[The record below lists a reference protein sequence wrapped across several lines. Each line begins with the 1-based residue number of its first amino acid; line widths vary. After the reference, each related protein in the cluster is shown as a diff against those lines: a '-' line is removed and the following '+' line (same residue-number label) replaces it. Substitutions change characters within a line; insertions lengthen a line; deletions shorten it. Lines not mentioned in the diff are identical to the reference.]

1 MNDLGI
7 VGLGLVLL
15 TCFVSYQ
22 GLNDPTY
29 MARYAFEV
37 GLIRH
42 GRQYQRL
49 LSSGFLHVSWW
60 HLGFNM
66 LTLWC
71 FGGALEQLVGMQ
83 NFLLL
88 YFAALVGGNLFS
100 LWLHRHEDRYAAVG
114 ASGAVSG
121 LIFAAIALFPGI
133 EVGLLGIYLPGWLY
147 GLLFVLVSAYGITVR
162 RDTIG
167 HDAHLGGGLA
177 GLATLLLLRPDVIRF
192 NYLPILAIVVP
203 AVGFLYLLVRRPA
216 GRLRGNLF
224 NAEPRYQTLDDRD
237 RAKKQREEAYLNELL
252 DKINQQGLDG
262 LSSREKKKLDDW
274 SR

>member
-22 GLNDPTY
+22 GLNDPAY
-29 MARYAFEV
+29 FARHAFEV
-37 GLIRH
+37 GPIRYR
-42 GRQYQRL
+42 RQYQRL

-71 FGGALEQLVGMQ
+71 FGGALEALVGMQ
-83 NFLLL
+83 NFLTL
-88 YFAALVGGNLFS
+88 YFTSLIGGNLFS
-100 LWLHRHEDRYAAVG
+100 LWLHRHEARYSAVG

-121 LIFAAIALFPGI
+121 LIFASIALFPGI
-133 EVGLLGIYLPGWLY
+133 EVGMLGIYLPGWLY
-147 GLLFVLVSAYGITVR
+147 GLLFVLLSAYGITVR
-162 RDTIG
+162 RDSIG
-167 HDAHLGGGLA
+167 HDAHLGGALVGLTTM
-177 GLATLLLLRPDVIRF
+177 LVIQPELLRT
-192 NYLPILAIVVP
+192 NYLTVLAIVVP
-203 AVGFLYLLVRRPA
+203 AVGFLYLLLRRPA

-224 NAEPRYQTLDDRD
+224 NVEPGYQTLDDRD

-252 DKINQQGLDG
+252 DKINQQGLEG
-262 LSSREKKKLDDW
+262 LSRREKKTLDDW

>member
-29 MARYAFEV
+29 FARYAFEV
-37 GLIRH
+37 GPIRH
-42 GRQYQRL
+42 RQQYQRL
-49 LSSGFLHVSWW
+49 LSAGFLHVSWW

-71 FGGALEQLVGMQ
+71 FGGALELLVGMQ

-88 YFAALVGGNLFS
+88 YFASLVGGNLFS
-100 LWLHRHEDRYAAVG
+100 LWLHRHEARYTAVG

-121 LIFAAIALFPGI
+121 LIFASIALFPGI
-133 EVGLLGIYLPGWLY
+133 EVGMLGIYLPGWLY
-147 GLLFVLVSAYGITVR
+147 GLLFVLVSAYGITAQ
-162 RDTIG
+162 RDNIG
-167 HDAHLGGGLA
+167 HDAHLGGGLV

-203 AVGFLYLLVRRPA
+203 AVGFLFLLVRRPS
-216 GRLRGNLF
+216 GRGRGNLF
-224 NAEPRYQTLDDRD
+224 AAEPRYQTLDDRD
-237 RAKKQREEAYLNELL
+237 RTKKQREEAYLNELL

>member
-15 TCFVSYQ
+15 TCYVTYK
-22 GLNDPTY
+22 GLHEPGY

-37 GLIRH
+37 GPIRY
-42 GRQYQRL
+42 RQQYQRL

-71 FGGALEQLVGMQ
+71 FGGALEHLAGMQ
-83 NFLLL
+83 NFLTL
-88 YFAALVGGNLFS
+88 YFSSLLGGNLFS
-100 LWLHRHEDRYAAVG
+100 LWLHRHEARYSAVG

-121 LIFAAIALFPGI
+121 LIFASIALFPDI

-147 GLLFVLVSAYGITVR
+147 GILFVLLSAYGITAR
-162 RDTIG
+162 RDAIG
-167 HDAHLGGGLA
+167 HDAHLGGALVGLV
-177 GLATLLLLRPDVIRF
+177 TMLLIRPELIQT
-192 NYLPILAIVVP
+192 NYLTILAILVP
-203 AVGFLYLLVRRPA
+203 AVGFLLLLLRRAA
-216 GRLRGNLF
+216 GRPVGRLV
-224 NAEPRYQTLDDRD
+224 ASSHHYQTQDDRYLD
-237 RAKKQREEAYLNELL
+237 KKRREEAYLDELL
-252 DKINQQGLDG
+252 EKISHKGVDG
-262 LSSREKKKLDDW
+262 LSAREKKDLKDW